1 MKNWVAKGMAS
12 NVNDF
17 NLTRGMNFYL
27 PKSILGRCVT
37 QKIKMNSKYL
47 LVSGLPLS
55 FGFAVQFYNPIS
67 SIKYTVP
74 YHTDSTLEYERIP
87 FLDTIQV
94 LDPAPAGTGEWV
106 KIQAPKWDYNWV
118 EFYLPFAEP
127 FQFEFGYTL
136 PLEFGSDIF
145 NMDFSLATKKWY
157 IPASGQ
163 PYFNLS
169 LEGTPRRVQFTFNN
183 TGLVFVF

>member
-1 MKNWVAKGMAS
+1 
-12 NVNDF
+12 
-17 NLTRGMNFYL
+17 MNFYL
-27 PKSILGRCVT
+27 LKSILGRCVT
-37 QKIKMNSKYL
+37 QKIKMNSIYL